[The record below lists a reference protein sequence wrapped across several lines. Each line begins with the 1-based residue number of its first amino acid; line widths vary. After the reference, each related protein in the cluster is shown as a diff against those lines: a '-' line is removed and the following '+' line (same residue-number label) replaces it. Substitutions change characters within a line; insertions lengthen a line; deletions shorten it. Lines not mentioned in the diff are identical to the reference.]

1 MGFIA
6 SFVIALAFAVV
17 GELLRPK
24 QTPPNAKPAAL
35 DDFDIPTAEEGRK
48 IPIIAGKVKI
58 TGANVTWWGDLEIA
72 AIKRK
77 VKTGWFSSATQVINN
92 KYFIG
97 MQMVLCHGRTEGITL
112 HKVLFGDDEPTN
124 TKTAEP
130 NGVTR
135 VVFDDNDFFG
145 GDETEGGVSGTC
157 RFYSGTTTQTAN
169 AYWEAQIGET
179 APAYRRLVYAMM
191 EHVYM
196 GTSHYLKPIG
206 FEVSSYP
213 NGLSVPS
220 SHHIIGEDCNP
231 ICFIYEVLTDRVWG
245 ACVNVSDIDTA
256 SFLAAAETI
265 YEEGLGMSMIYN
277 GASTARDIIAE
288 ILRHLDGCMYSD
300 PETGLITIKLAR
312 ADYDADT
319 IPVFT
324 AKDFQGGI
332 KFSRPSWSETKNSIS
347 AGWTNRE
354 NGYTVSP
361 VAQKNLANIQVRGG
375 IVANEDMDFTGFCTE
390 EACMLA
396 VARALRVK
404 SFPLANL
411 EGALQRRA
419 GWSLK
424 PASVFKVVWPE
435 LGINGV
441 IFRAVSVKY
450 GTINNPAV
458 TINCVEDI
466 FSVGDVAY
474 DVMPPSGWVDP
485 IGAPTALHR
494 QKLFELPVQFTGVN
508 NGAYVA
514 TLGSRSSGIDLG
526 YRIYSGLASG
536 DGNLSYKRDV
546 DDFTPS
552 AVTTTAFPDTTD
564 DRDATG
570 FSVTDVRHAS
580 EIPASVTEDELLA
593 GDSVIL
599 IVSSAGEELCAAKNF
614 TGTSVTDVIRG
625 IYGTQKLNHP
635 SGAIVWFLSRG
646 FGVENATPYDTF
658 PQTVYAKLLP
668 YNAKGSLSMASA
680 SQISVTLSGKA
691 LKPNP
696 PHSLAANGDE
706 TPVEFGIAQAPIVFT
721 WQWEDVVERGGRIS
735 ETGPVDSMVPNGG
748 SFTLRLYRDAVLE
761 RTVTGL
767 TSKTWT
773 YTEADQTADG
783 VGAIEVEIEYVAASA
798 VASEPSTIGFNLIVA
813 VPLHELMLD
822 AGPGIFLPLSETS
835 GLVMGNSV
843 GDDGTYV
850 APILNQPPLY
860 SSGLPSV
867 AFNAS
872 GGSRGYLPASAMP
885 TGYTS
890 MTIVLV
896 YKPDYFTGI
905 HHIVARD
912 SDGGERVFQFRVNNS
927 NIEFIKIKT
936 SVQTISGAHAM
947 TADEPHLVLFQVN
960 GSTGAAQ
967 IEINGEVRATGTLS
981 VVDYGGGT
989 REISLASRA
998 SGAELSPCGMSVV
1011 GIYNRLLTPEEKAA
1025 FLLSSGL

>member
-6 SFVIALAFAVV
+6 SFVIAIAFAVV

-24 QTPPNAKPAAL
+24 QTPPNAKAAAL

-48 IPIIAGKVKI
+48 IPLIAGKVKI
-58 TGANVTWWGDLEIA
+58 TGPNVTWWGDLEIT

-92 KYFIG
+92 KYLIG
-97 MQMVLCHGRTEGITL
+97 MQMVLCHGRAEGVTL
-112 HKVLFGDDEPTN
+112 HKVFFGDDEPSN

-135 VVFDDNDFFG
+135 IDFDDNDFFG
-145 GDETEGGVSGTC
+145 GDESEGGVAGTV

-169 AYWEAQIGET
+169 AYWEDQIGET
-179 APAYRRLVYAMM
+179 APAYRRLCYAVL
-191 EHVYM
+191 EHVYV
-196 GTSHYLKPIG
+196 GTSHYLKPVG

-213 NGLSVPS
+213 NGLGVPS
-220 SHHIIGEDCNP
+220 GHHMIGVDCNP
-231 ICFIYEVLTDRVWG
+231 LCLIYEILTDRVWG
-245 ACVNVSDIDTA
+245 ACVLPSDIDTA
-256 SFLAAAETI
+256 SFLAAAETA
-265 YEEGLGMSMIYN
+265 YAEGFGMSMIYN
-277 GASTARDIIAE
+277 GASSARDIVAE
-288 ILRHLDGCMYSD
+288 ILRHIDGVMFSD
-300 PETGLITIKLAR
+300 PETGLITVKLAR
-312 ADYDADT
+312 DDYDIDT

-324 AKDFQGGI
+324 KNDFSGPI
-332 KFSRPSWSETKNSIS
+332 KFSRPSWSETKNRIT

-354 NGYTVSP
+354 NDYNVSP
-361 VAQKNLANIQVRGG
+361 VAQVNLANVQARGG
-375 IVANEDMDFTGFCTE
+375 VVDAEDMDFTGFCTE
-390 EACMLA
+390 AACNLA

-404 SFPLANL
+404 SYPLANL
-411 EGALQRRA
+411 EGKLKRRA
-419 GWSLK
+419 GWRLK
-424 PASVFKVVWPE
+424 QASVFKVVWPE
-435 LGINGV
+435 LGIDGV
-441 IFRAVSVKY
+441 VFRASRVGY
-450 GTINNPAV
+450 GTLNDPGV
-458 TINCVEDI
+458 TVNAVEDI
-466 FSVGDVAY
+466 FAVGESAFTE
-474 DVMPPSGWVDP
+474 MPPSGWVDP
-485 IGAPTALHR
+485 IGVPTSLAR

-508 NGAYVA
+508 SGAYVA

-536 DGNLSYKRDV
+536 DSNLVFRTDN

-552 AVTTTAFPDTTD
+552 ALTTSAFPNTTA
-564 DRDATG
+564 DRDPTG
-570 FSVTDVRHAS
+570 FTVTDVRHRS
-580 EIPASVTEDELLA
+580 EIPATVTEAELLA
-593 GDSVIL
+593 GDSIIL

-614 TGTSVTDVIRG
+614 TGTAVTDVIRG
-625 IYGTQKLNHP
+625 VYGTQKLDHP
-635 SGAIVWFLSRG
+635 AGATVWFLSYG
-646 FGVENATPYDTF
+646 FGVENATPYQTF
-658 PQTVYAKLLP
+658 PTTVYGKLLP
-668 YNAKGSLSMASA
+668 FNGKGSLPLASA
-680 SQISVTLSGKA
+680 TQMSVVLTGKA

-706 TPVEFGIAQAPIVFT
+706 TPVEFGIASAPIVFT

-761 RTVTGL
+761 RTVAGL

-783 VGAIEVEIEYVAASA
+783 VGAIDVEIEYVPASGVSSEAA
-798 VASEPSTIGFNLIVA
+798 VIGFNLVVA
-813 VPLHELMLD
+813 TPLHDLMLA

-835 GLVMGNSV
+835 GLVMGNSA

-896 YKPDYFTGI
+896 YKPDYFSGI

-947 TADEPHLVLFQVN
+947 TEDEPHLVLFQVN

-1011 GIYNRLLTPEEKAA
+1011 GFYNRLLTPEEKAA